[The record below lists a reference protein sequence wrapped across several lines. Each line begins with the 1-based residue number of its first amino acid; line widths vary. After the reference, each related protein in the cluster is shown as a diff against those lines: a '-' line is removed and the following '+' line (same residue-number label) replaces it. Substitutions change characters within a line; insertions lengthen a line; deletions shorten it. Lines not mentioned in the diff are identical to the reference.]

1 MKAKIFLIVILLV
14 TGASVKA
21 QVADKITA
29 LTEAMKNIR
38 SEKDEFT
45 HITNFI
51 QREPL
56 MIRTIFMIDFFFIL
70 VLLKIQK
77 NLGCTTAPST
87 FI

>member
-21 QVADKITA
+21 QVADKISA

-45 HITNFI
+45 HITKFYSERTPNDQNDFYDRFFLYI
-51 QREPL
+51 SAPENSEEPRL
-56 MIRTIFMIDFFFIL
+56 Y
-70 VLLKIQK
+70 
-77 NLGCTTAPST
+77 NCS
-87 FI
+87 